1 MGEGVLLTNG
11 DRWKYHR
18 RVLTNLFSARALR
31 EHMAPVIQRNVQ
43 VLTEALYRVSDA
55 NELVDFYKLMHKF
68 TFETFTEIGFGRKLG
83 SLASPDTHPFEVAFD
98 EAHRISG
105 HRFTAPVW
113 LWKLKRVLNVGTE
126 RRLRDAMAVIDKF
139 LMGTIVG
146 AMERH
151 QHGDRSA
158 KRDIVSIIL
167 DTMETSGQ
175 RITPGDIRDI
185 VFAGMIAGRDTTADA
200 LSWLM
205 HTLHNNPRV
214 ARKLRKEILA
224 ALPQFAE
231 SESYVPSIFHFTS
244 VKLMEVSGKPLMLKD
259 VSSMIAGMR
268 RNSYTSP
275 EDNVRVTEVLQD
287 FSEEPG
293 IVVNVFRDA
302 DTKLTSCITFQTAHM
317 RRMARQF
324 PDVMCVDATH
334 GTNISSGAF
343 AQYALIDGEPQENMK
358 SSITALKRNNGK

>member
-244 VKLMEVSGKPLMLKD
+244 VKLMVCCL
-259 VSSMIAGMR
+259 
-268 RNSYTSP
+268 
-275 EDNVRVTEVLQD
+275 
-287 FSEEPG
+287 
-293 IVVNVFRDA
+293 
-302 DTKLTSCITFQTAHM
+302 
-317 RRMARQF
+317 
-324 PDVMCVDATH
+324 
-334 GTNISSGAF
+334 
-343 AQYALIDGEPQENMK
+343 
-358 SSITALKRNNGK
+358 